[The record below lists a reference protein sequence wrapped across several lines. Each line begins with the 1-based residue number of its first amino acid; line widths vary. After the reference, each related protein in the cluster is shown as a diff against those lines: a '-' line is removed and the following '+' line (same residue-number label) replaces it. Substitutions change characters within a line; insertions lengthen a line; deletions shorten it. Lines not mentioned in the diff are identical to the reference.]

1 MRIVLRVIFFSMV
14 VLQLK
19 ASDKGIDSLLSRA
32 RSVMYVSVDSMMFF
46 ADQAMLQYN
55 SVETDGDLLAR
66 ILNVK
71 GSAYLMRG
79 DIDSAQLYYFQGL
92 DNVGSDQSVKADILK
107 VLGISFS
114 MKRDYS
120 QALKSLIASAE
131 IFERLKDISNLA
143 KVYNNLGIVFRASNN
158 DTSSI
163 HYLRKA
169 SQINRSLDNLEN
181 LLGNYINLADAYRNT
196 IDSCF
201 FYADKGYTLAESLED
216 AHGLAKSSELLSGVY
231 RDKQEYSKALWYTEL
246 GYNIYLKIGDFGSLA
261 NIVFRKASIL
271 SKQGQ
276 HDQSIRVMQSFKK
289 DYPRYYQNLSMEF
302 SYLLFENNK
311 ALGKYESALENLEA
325 FMTENKEALGRDK
338 ANAVVEIQTKY
349 ETEKK
354 EQQISNLEKENEIQ
368 TLRLSQ
374 QRILIFT
381 SIVILTLIIFSGY
394 LFYQKRLL
402 REKEKATLHKQQL
415 LRSQMNPHFI
425 FNALTSIRGFLFEKH
440 DLKEAVAYLGKFA
453 KLMRLVLEH
462 SSRESVTLKEEI
474 EALEIYME
482 IQKMRFNNGFDY
494 TLNIDPTIEL
504 EQTKVPPLLAQPF
517 IENAIEH
524 GFKNIPYEGKV
535 EFSCKSEGDFIRF
548 SIVDN
553 GIGIDH
559 VSAEKRHE
567 SKALSIFKER
577 IGILAKSLKLRLSF
591 IIKDLGSTSSTTGTK
606 IEYTLP
612 ANWKHA

>member
-1 MRIVLRVIFFSMV
+1 MIVLE
-14 VLQLK
+14 LK
-19 ASDKGIDSLLSRA
+19 ASDNEIDSLLAKAKSM
-32 RSVMYVSVDSMMFF
+32 MYVSVDSMMFF
-46 ADQAMLQYN
+46 ADKAMLQYN
-55 SVETDGDLLAR
+55 SVESDGDLLAR

-92 DNVGSDQSVKADILK
+92 DNVVSDESIKADILK

-114 MKRDYS
+114 MKRDYT

-169 SQINRSLDNLEN
+169 SLINRSLNNLEN

-196 IDSCF
+196 VDSCF

-216 AHGLAKSSELLSGVY
+216 DHGLAKSSELLSGVY

-271 SKQGQ
+271 SKQRQ
-276 HDQSIRVMQSFKK
+276 HVQSIEVIQSFME
-289 DYPRYYQNLSMEF
+289 DYPRFYQNLSMEF

-311 ALGKYESALENLEA
+311 ALRKYENALGNLEV

-368 TLRLSQ
+368 VLRLSQ
-374 QRILIFT
+374 QRTLIFT
-381 SIVILTLIIFSGY
+381 SIVILSLLILSVY

-402 REKEKATLHKQQL
+402 REKERTTLHKQQL

-440 DLKEAVAYLGKFA
+440 DLKEAVGYLGKFA

-482 IQKMRFNNGFDY
+482 IQKMRFNNGFNY
-494 TLNIDPTIEL
+494 KLSIDPAIDTDRV
-504 EQTKVPPLLAQPF
+504 KVPPLLAQPF
-517 IENAIEH
+517 MENAIEH
-524 GFKNIPYEGKV
+524 GFKNIPYEGIV
-535 EFSCKSEGDFIRF
+535 EFSCKSEGDLIRF
-548 SIVDN
+548 SIIDN

-559 VSAEKRHE
+559 VAEK
-567 SKALSIFKER
+567 KAHGSRALKIFKER
-577 IGILAKSLKLRLSF
+577 IGMLAKSLKLRLSF
-591 IIKDLGSTSSTTGTK
+591 IIKDLGNSSEISGTH